1 MRPAGWDEPGLQEG
15 LDLIRATWEVQRWG
29 DVVGREVELDL
40 DGVAVGGADHVAA
53 DLVPALGVGL
63 RDRPEVVG
71 PQPVVPLLVPLLEL
85 ADDVLDVDPPV
96 DVHLEVEL
104 LGRVAQDEGQSP
116 GHAVPLA
123 RPHDELPLVV
133 ASGA

>member
-1 MRPAGWDEPGLQEG
+1 M
-15 LDLIRATWEVQRWG
+15 G

-40 DGVAVGGADHVAA
+40 DGVAVGGPNHVPA

-63 RDRPEVVG
+63 GDCPEVVR

-104 LGRVAQDEGQSP
+104 LGRVAQDQGQSP